1 MSRNAA
7 VMQYT
12 KFAYTDELTRRR
24 ITNTAIPNP
33 GRFEE
38 EWAKF
43 DLASM
48 NMRGK
53 EDLQETVLIVMNMKP
68 ESMISGKLLRR
79 TALALFGSE
88 EVKIKQGE
96 EEDKSAGRLIIPK
109 FPDGTMNEE
118 QGPSSLGKNQKRDD
132 KEGENHRRSEEPT
145 QQDPDQAAKDD
156 NKAST
161 GGISSLDFNFLEN
174 FEVETGTLKRMTE
187 PAEDE
192 TSTLEPPSAFL
203 DANQK
208 LPESSSPG
216 NSITIAKKVLMESS
230 RRKRIEGTAG
240 IFSW

>member
-118 QGPSSLGKNQKRDD
+118 
-132 KEGENHRRSEEPT
+132 
-145 QQDPDQAAKDD
+145 
-156 NKAST
+156 
-161 GGISSLDFNFLEN
+161 
-174 FEVETGTLKRMTE
+174 
-187 PAEDE
+187 
-192 TSTLEPPSAFL
+192 
-203 DANQK
+203 
-208 LPESSSPG
+208 
-216 NSITIAKKVLMESS
+216 
-230 RRKRIEGTAG
+230 
-240 IFSW
+240 